1 MTIGKR
7 PLDHRRMAFHRH
19 RHGEQGQR
27 HITVAKQVEKTPDPG
42 SRPVFIDG
50 FHRHVTRP
58 LERGGADDLRQEH
71 FRGRVTM
78 EDGILATFLV
88 IQHKLDR
95 HPRTTGPVGMWR
107 RSAIADHVARIAH
120 PSLSALAGTPSA
132 RSIARQLASMVRSSF
147 STQMMLPGGIA
158 CEAATC
164 Q

>member
-27 HITVAKQVEKTPDPG
+27 HITVAEQVEDAPDP
-42 SRPVFIDG
+42 SPRAIFIDG
-50 FHRHVTRP
+50 FHRHVARA
-58 LERGGADDLRQEH
+58 LERGGADDLRQENL
-71 FRGRVTM
+71 RGRVTM
-78 EDGILATFLV
+78 EDGVLAALLI
-88 IQHKLDR
+88 IQHELHR
-95 HPRTTGPVGMWR
+95 HPRTAGPAGLR
-107 RSAIADHVARIAH
+107 RGLAIADHVARIAH
-120 PSLSALAGTPSA
+120 PSLSAVAGTPSA
-132 RSIARQLASMVRSSF
+132 RSIARQLASMARSSF